1 MERRE
6 KIYGFIKKYII
17 LKKRKPTDSIFAE
30 KRSAVAI
37 TFALMVPVFLI
48 MLFIAFNICAAYYAE
63 ELLSMGLDGA
73 AMLLSATGYEASLNS
88 GGMGTVNYNA
98 QMILGTSFCQY
109 LALYNCWGW
118 GVHPLT
124 PNNVSQWQ
132 WVQVNPAYGGIIQA
146 KGYLW
151 GGYSGFGINAS
162 LLTSSGITAESVVRF
177 LSQ

>member
-1 MERRE
+1 MRA
-6 KIYGFIKKYII
+6 FIKKHIY

-30 KRSAVAI
+30 KRSSVAI
-37 TFALMVPVFLI
+37 TFALMLPVFAI
-48 MLFIAFNICAAYYAE
+48 MFFIAFNICAAYYAE

-73 AMLLSATGYEASLNS
+73 AMLLSATGYEASLNNA
-88 GGMGTVNYNA
+88 GMGSVNYNA

-118 GVHPLT
+118 GVHPLAT
-124 PNNVSQWQ
+124 NNVSQWQ
-132 WVQVNPAYGGIIQA
+132 WVQVNPAQGGIIQA

-177 LSQ
+177 LQ

>member
-6 KIYGFIKKYII
+6 KIQGFIKKYII

-37 TFALMVPVFLI
+37 TFALMLPVFLL
-48 MLFIAFNICAAYYAE
+48 MFFIAFNICAAYYAE

-73 AMLLSATGYEASLNS
+73 AMLLSATGYELSVNNA

-109 LALYNCWGW
+109 LALYSCWGW
-118 GVHPLT
+118 GSHPLVPT
-124 PNNVSQWQ
+124 NVSQWQ
-132 WVQVNPAYGGIIQA
+132 WVQVNPQGGIIQA

-151 GGYSGFGINAS
+151 SAFSGFGINGS